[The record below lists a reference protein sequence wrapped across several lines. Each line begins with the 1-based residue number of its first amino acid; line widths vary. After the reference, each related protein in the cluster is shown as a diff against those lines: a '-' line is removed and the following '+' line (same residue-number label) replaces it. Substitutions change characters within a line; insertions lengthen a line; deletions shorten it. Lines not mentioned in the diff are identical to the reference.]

1 MVTFYFSVLGSPLFL
16 SLPIHLSLP
25 IITPSA
31 SGIPTASMM
40 REIASDDYH
49 DKKREGGGSIPRPIS
64 FYACPLPISLWTL
77 AWVSKEM
84 GVICVGK
91 RRCSSPSHRQ
101 KRERIKDERER
112 IDRQKALR
120 YGSFSGRRTRV
131 TVDDASSQDSGPG
144 SHADPTKERDYCKAG
159 RVLFSPLRSCLRS
172 VVGGNWPGYPLH
184 FHAWALPPF
193 PPPVPLSLSLD
204 RRGREGGQ
212 RPPARQQR

>member
-1 MVTFYFSVLGSPLFL
+1 M
-16 SLPIHLSLP
+16 
-25 IITPSA
+25 
-31 SGIPTASMM
+31 
-40 REIASDDYH
+40 
-49 DKKREGGGSIPRPIS
+49 
-64 FYACPLPISLWTL
+64 
-77 AWVSKEM
+77 
-84 GVICVGK
+84 GK

-184 FHAWALPPF
+184 FHAWALPPSLPQSPSLF
-193 PPPVPLSLSLD
+193 PSTVGG
-204 RRGREGGQ
+204 GREGSD
-212 RPPARQQR
+212 RPPASRGERPTPILALSHPSVLTLRRQAIRPVLNRSWVVAQFPTHSLRARGRARA